1 MKIPHRSDPMTGALA
16 RYRDQERTTFA
27 DAWIGLE
34 PTFQTAKSVRKWQA
48 MSATPEG
55 EEAYFKSAY
64 MLKTQRKVAR
74 TIRKRYEA
82 QLRKGRSHCMF
93 ARVELDEELDAWN
106 ELRQNVRFHWA
117 NDELEPLQVRFGL
130 DPETFEYS
138 IKPVPLAWFYDERFV
153 AFVEEFLWKTPLDL
167 GLSCSIAHGGAQFSL
182 SAKTF
187 LQGSLLADDI
197 AYTLNHPELATWIMD
212 WPNPDDRAFRATQ
225 KRLAA
230 FRQVLKHYWTGGF
243 HPRTI
248 GVLTAENAFL
258 DRGFGPGVP
267 YAGGLMDRRRGP
279 TGSARDVFQTN
290 FAFGRTVRLQ
300 AQNVHPGYWQSA
312 HPDEKGYRPDQI
324 MRYSEGNL
332 NRLQIAGELHVK
344 SGLVLEAE
352 RAPELDAPLQ
362 LGMLTT
368 ESSWENRAQMGRT
381 SARDYV
387 EALLLAVH
395 HAQYLQTHPHVA
407 VIGSLHQDQ
416 ILGEAEQTLQRRG
429 ATATLARL
437 RRQARQLN
445 VEASRGRC
453 KSDWIEPETLFWAA
467 WRALPAGEKAAI
479 AREAIS
485 GFLEHVHQAATM
497 DPRPGATADPMAWH
511 RHRIHP
517 LLWKALGTSS
527 GRTASRDPVHRELR
541 AWQARRGEYLE
552 RRPQWSQLAGSR
564 PPWRGGS

>member
-1 MKIPHRSDPMTGALA
+1 MGGPGADFSDGEIGA
-16 RYRDQERTTFA
+16 QVA
-27 DAWIGLE
+27 DDVLH
-34 PTFQTAKSVRKWQA
+34 
-48 MSATPEG
+48 PEG

-74 TIRKRYEA
+74 AIRKRYEA

-106 ELRQNVRFHWA
+106 ELRQNVKFHWA
-117 NDELEPLQVRFGL
+117 NDDLEPLQVRFGL

-153 AFVEEFLWKTPLDL
+153 AFLEEFLWKTPLDL

-197 AYTLNHPELATWIMD
+197 AYKLSHPELATWIMD

-225 KRLAA
+225 RRLAA
-230 FRQVLKHYWTGGF
+230 FRQVLEHYWAGGF

-248 GVLTAENAFL
+248 GVLTAEHALL

-267 YAGGLMDRRRGP
+267 SAGGLMDPRRGP

-290 FAFGRTVRLQ
+290 FAFGRTVRLR

-324 MRYSEGNL
+324 MRYGEGNI

-344 SGLVLEAE
+344 SGEVLDAE
-352 RAPELDAPLQ
+352 RVPELDAPLQ

-395 HAQYLQTHPHVA
+395 HAQYLQKHPHVA
-407 VIGSLHQDQ
+407 VTASLHQDQ
-416 ILGEAEQTLQRRG
+416 ILGDAEHTLQRRG
-429 ATATLARL
+429 AATTLARL
-437 RRQARQLN
+437 RRGARKLN
-445 VEASRGRC
+445 VAASRGRI

-467 WRALPAGEKAAI
+467 WRALPPERRRPSPARRSPDFWNTCTRRQRWIRGPGRPPTPWSGTAI
-479 AREAIS
+479 ASIRCCGRRWAPRRAAPRRAIRCTRS
-485 GFLEHVHQAATM
+485 
-497 DPRPGATADPMAWH
+497 
-511 RHRIHP
+511 
-517 LLWKALGTSS
+517 
-527 GRTASRDPVHRELR
+527 
-541 AWQARRGEYLE
+541 
-552 RRPQWSQLAGSR
+552 
-564 PPWRGGS
+564 